1 MPLSHND
8 PTDNTLQKDTLLQT
22 PPEYGLKQ
30 GIILRPNNNQLIT
43 KRHPAPGFRHSP
55 PRMTSSRCRKG
66 YTASAVIQTTAGN
79 QFPEA
84 DFTAHGRFRRMCPAG
99 TQEDDSP
106 DMALRGPCLYPRTAQ
121 PHSHKT
127 AHRRTPRALFTS
139 LMVRGKIC
147 FYIMTTPARLI
158 KPAWRIQGKSFRI
171 FIQPEK
177 QVRTLSGHLRIINR
191 IGKMPAVP

>member
-1 MPLSHND
+1 MCSPTSQKIPLSTV
-8 PTDNTLQKDTLLQT
+8 PLLTPEPSPVPQQPLFMTTLNPEAYLSPITTRLTT
-22 PPEYGLKQ
+22 PCKKTPCFRPYSRGGLKQ
-30 GIILRPNNNQLIT
+30 GVFLQPHNNQPIT
-43 KRHPAPGFRHSP
+43 KHRPAPGFRLSP

-66 YTASAVIQTTAGN
+66 NTASAVIQTTAGN

-139 LMVRGKIC
+139 LMARGKIC
-147 FYIMTTPARLI
+147 FYIRDYRKKI
-158 KPAWRIQGKSFRI
+158 RIS
-171 FIQPEK
+171 
-177 QVRTLSGHLRIINR
+177 
-191 IGKMPAVP
+191 